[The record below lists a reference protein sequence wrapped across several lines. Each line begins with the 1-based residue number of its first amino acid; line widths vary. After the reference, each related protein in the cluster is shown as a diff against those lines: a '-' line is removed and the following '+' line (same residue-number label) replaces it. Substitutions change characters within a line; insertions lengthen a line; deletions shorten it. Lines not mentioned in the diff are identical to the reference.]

1 MSNNQNEIGQEP
13 QKAVF
18 FSLFG
23 SLFIVF
29 AILMVAPT
37 NNAAELNP
45 VENLNPPQ
53 SEPSMAHLPER
64 ATLIMDEKQDQLNTG
79 NSKSKPSWWNWLT
92 NASNKPANFH
102 FIDILELLD

>member
-1 MSNNQNEIGQEP
+1 MYCSQNKINQKP
-13 QKAVF
+13 QQAIF
-18 FSLFG
+18 YSLFG
-23 SLFIVF
+23 SLVLVF
-29 AILMVAPT
+29 ALLMVAPT

-64 ATLIMDEKQDQLNTG
+64 ATLIMGDKKDLLNAG
-79 NSKSKPSWWNWLT
+79 NSKNKPSWWNWLT